1 MSERPQGDPKTHPE
15 TEALQRFLR
24 GETTSRESAEILTHL
39 VTGCDRCRRVTRAV
53 WRRRSLPGRQGTGAP
68 ELHPSS
74 YAGLW
79 PRARKAR
86 RIHEKLLAADRRKA
100 RRLCRELIE
109 LPARERLP
117 RVCGDDRFRSLHLA
131 AELTRQ
137 SLWHRPDEPRESLDL
152 AEVAVAVAERV
163 DARSFGETT
172 VHDLEAMAWSAL
184 GSARRRLGDLE
195 SAERALRVAGLLLR
209 EGSGDPLE
217 RARLLLLEAALRR
230 HRHRFRDALAR
241 VRRAEAS
248 HGRLGDEPLL
258 GRILIERGRI
268 ETCLGDLEAAV
279 TSLHRGL
286 RSLDA
291 ERHARE
297 VFDTRVAL
305 GHRLLDL
312 GRTAQA
318 MLELRSATGFLAP
331 GSAGASPTFT
341 TAAPGVQNRPF
352 EIEPETPP
360 KTQEEI
366 PPHLLELRR
375 LEGRIALARGDY
387 AQAERRLREVWR
399 QHLARRRS
407 RRALRAALDLAEV
420 YRRQDPEKLRRFGR
434 DLEELG
440 WSGLLPAERPSFEL
454 LRAVAEEAGRPTG
467 LLPLLAGHLDGRPA
481 LPGPPLSLVETS
493 PPTTSPG

>member
-1 MSERPQGDPKTHPE
+1 MSERPQGEPKTHPE
-15 TEALQRFLR
+15 TEALRRFLR
-24 GETTSRESAEILTHL
+24 GETTSRESAEIVTHL
-39 VTGCDRCRRVTRAV
+39 VTGCDRCRRVTRAA
-53 WRRRSLPGRQGTGAP
+53 WRRRRPAGPEGTGAP

-86 RIHEKLLAADRRKA
+86 RIHEKLLAADRRMA

-117 RVCGDDRFRSLHLA
+117 RVCGDERFRNLHLA
-131 AELTRQ
+131 ADLTRQ
-137 SLWHRPDEPRESLDL
+137 SLWCRPDEPRGSLEL

-172 VHDLEAMAWSAL
+172 VHDLEAMAWGAL
-184 GSARRRLGDLE
+184 GNAHRRLGDLE
-195 SAERALRVAGLLLR
+195 SAERALLVAGLLLR

-230 HRHRFRDALAR
+230 HQHRFRDALAR

-279 TSLHRGL
+279 ASLHRGL

-297 VFDTRVAL
+297 VFDARVAL

-312 GRTAQA
+312 GRTARA
-318 MLELRSATGFLAP
+318 MLELRALRAAFAEP
-331 GSAGASPTFT
+331 GAAGSPPTFT
-341 TAAPGVQNRPF
+341 TAAPGAQDPTVEHEVENPR
-352 EIEPETPP
+352 
-360 KTQEEI
+360 EI
-366 PPHLLELRR
+366 PCHLLELHR

-387 AQAERRLREVWR
+387 AQAERRLTEVWR

-407 RRALRAALDLAEV
+407 RRALRAALDLSEV
-420 YRRQDPEKLRRFGR
+420 YRRQGPEKLRRFGR
-434 DLEELG
+434 DLEEFG
-440 WSGLLPAERPSFEL
+440 WSGVDPGERPSFEL
-454 LRAVAEEAGRPTG
+454 LRAVAEEAERPTG

-481 LPGPPLSLVETS
+481 LPGPPLSLVETA
-493 PPTTSPG
+493 PPTAAPE